1 MPAKRC
7 LSLEKQEII
16 SKVYSQ
22 NSHAYSK
29 NTVTITFYCLSLAG
43 RRQFM
48 LLRLFIFITISGAQS
63 LQSLVLPEP
72 LCWRYYK
79 PYRTKQDLLS
89 DSILLLTS
97 PLSCK
102 LRLLLLLQPVQLS
115 QVHPTD
121 GSSEQSSGMPEEDN
135 MHLLLAWLKLLRK

>member
-29 NTVTITFYCLSLAG
+29 NTVTITFYCLLLAG

-102 LRLLLLLQPVQLS
+102 LSLLLLLQPVQLS

-135 MHLLLAWLKLLRK
+135 MNLLQAWLKLLRK